1 MPCRSYNYDRG
12 GRKMSKRVGLEA
24 SHAAA
29 EAARMAD
36 VDVIAAYPITPQTHI
51 PERLAE
57 MVANGELNAAYIPVE
72 SEHSAMSTCL
82 GAAAVGARTFT
93 ATAGQG
99 LELMHEVV
107 YIASS
112 MRYPIVMTVCNRA
125 LSAPLSVWGDHSDA
139 MAVRDT
145 GWIQVFCQN
154 NQQAFDMTLWGFR
167 VGEDSRV
174 LFPVMVHFDGF
185 HLSHVTE
192 PVILPEQKEV
202 DEFLPKFHYP
212 FALNP
217 DKPMTHGAFGPPDI
231 YSETKIAQEVAFRK
245 SKEVII
251 QGFKEFG
258 DIFGRYYQPVESYRT
273 EGAKLLLLTMGSFSE
288 TAKIAIDTKKNKG
301 ESVGLISLRL
311 WRPFPFEEL
320 RQAVKDAETLIVF
333 DRCISFG
340 GPGGPVSSEVRS
352 ALYNEKERPRVV
364 SFVGGLG
371 GRDMSVKD
379 FEYVIDRGRDIVE
392 KGSMELFE
400 TVGIRGKVTGIR
412 G

>member
-1 MPCRSYNYDRG
+1 
-12 GRKMSKRVGLEA
+12 MSKRVGLEA

-29 EAARMAD
+29 EAAKMAD

-57 MVANGELNAAYIPVE
+57 MVADGELNAAYIPVE
-72 SEHSAMSTCL
+72 SEHSALSACL

-107 YIASS
+107 YVASS
-112 MRYPIVMTVCNRA
+112 MRYPMVMTVCNRA

-154 NQQAFDMTLWGFR
+154 SQEAFDMTLWAFR

-174 LFPVMVHFDGF
+174 LLPVMVHFDGF

-192 PVILPEQKEV
+192 PVILPEQEEV
-202 DEFLPKFHYP
+202 GRFLPKFHYP

-217 DKPMTHGAFGPPDI
+217 DKPMTHGAFGPPDV
-231 YSETKIAQEVAFRK
+231 YSEAKIAQEVAIRE
-245 SKEVII
+245 SKAVAI

-258 DIFGRYYQPVESYRT
+258 DIFGRYYQLVESYRA
-273 EGAKLLLLTMGSFSE
+273 EGAKTLLLTMGSFSE
-288 TAKIAIDTKKNKG
+288 TAKIAIDAKKKKG
-301 ESVGLISLRL
+301 ESLGLITLRL

-320 RQAVKDAETLIVF
+320 RQAVKNAETLIVF
-333 DRCISFG
+333 DRCVSLG
-340 GPGGPVSSEVRS
+340 GPAGTVASEIRS
-352 ALYNEKERPRVV
+352 ALYNEKKRPKVV

-371 GRDMSVKD
+371 GRDMPVED
-379 FEYVIDRGRDIVE
+379 FEYIVDRGREIAE
-392 KGSMELFE
+392 KGSKELSE
-400 TVGIRGKVTGIR
+400 TVGIRGEVTGIR